1 MRDFLL
7 IIGAL
12 ISSGVN
18 AESCL
23 SKFSGEKLLNEI
35 IQGNE
40 IHTPFKLGSLT
51 YGKHEP
57 EIKYEELN
65 KTSLNKI
72 IKIVSSQYKYAK
84 TKGAEK
90 LIKENKKIIF
100 RGPDSG
106 YYIEYNFK
114 TINGCWKLVGFTNGS
129 T

>member
-1 MRDFLL
+1 MRNFLL
-7 IIGAL
+7 IIGIL
-12 ISSGVN
+12 TSSGVT
-18 AESCL
+18 AESCI
-23 SKFSGEKLLNEI
+23 SNFSDEKLLNEI

-40 IHTPFKLGSLT
+40 IHTPFKLGSLID
-51 YGKHEP
+51 GKHEP

-65 KTSLNKI
+65 KPSLNKI
-72 IKIVSSQYKYAK
+72 IKTVSAQYKYAK

-114 TINGCWKLVGFTNGS
+114 TINGCWKLVGFTNAS